1 MSTKGWIKLYRELL
15 EKPIWNQSSLEQ
27 KVVLITLLLMANHEE
42 RSYIFN
48 GEKIVLKAGQ
58 IGTSLEKIAEKTNK
72 QVTQQNIRTALKK
85 FERLGFLTNES
96 TKGGRLITIVNWGI
110 YQENETS
117 ANKPANSCLTK
128 DQQRA
133 NKELTNDLTPN
144 KKKECKNDKN
154 VENKKKKDICAF
166 FESLWVLYPN
176 KKGKSSVSDKQKEKL
191 YAIGFDEMKRAIER
205 YSDENANTDMQY
217 WKYGST
223 FFNNGYIDY
232 LDENYEPRPIKE
244 HKQAIVSF
252 MDALGEMEGGAN
264 DQTGNGSDIIDI

>member
-1 MSTKGWIKLYRELL
+1 MNKGWIKLHRELL
-15 EKPIWNQSSLEQ
+15 EKPIWYQSSPEQ
-27 KVVLITLLLMANHEE
+27 KVILITLLLMANHEE

-110 YQENETS
+110 YQDNELNH
-117 ANKPANSCLTK
+117 NKEANSCLTN

-133 NKELTNDLTPN
+133 NKALTNDLTPN

-154 VENKKKKDICAF
+154 EKKKD
-166 FESLWVLYPN
+166 
-176 KKGKSSVSDKQKEKL
+176 
-191 YAIGFDEMKRAIER
+191 KRLKPDNFAATMRE
-205 YSDENANTDMQY
+205 
-217 WKYGST
+217 
-223 FFNNGYIDY
+223 
-232 LDENYEPRPIKE
+232 LDFLVE
-244 HKQAIVSF
+244 
-252 MDALGEMEGGAN
+252 
-264 DQTGNGSDIIDI
+264 

>member
-1 MSTKGWIKLYRELL
+1 MNKGWIKLHRELL
-15 EKPIWNQSSLEQ
+15 EKPIWYQSSLEQ
-27 KVVLITLLLMANHEE
+27 KVILITLLLMANHEE

-58 IGTSLEKIAEKTNK
+58 IGTSLERIAEKTNK

-96 TKGGRLITIVNWGI
+96 TKCGRLITIVNWGI
-110 YQENETS
+110 YQDNESS
-117 ANKPANSCLTK
+117 ANKEANSCLTK
-128 DQQRA
+128 DQQTA
-133 NKELTNDLTPN
+133 NKALTNELTPN

-154 VENKKKKDICAF
+154 VENEKKKDICAF

-205 YSDENANTDMQY
+205 YSAENVNTDMQY

-223 FFNNGYIDY
+223 FFNSGYIDY
-232 LDENYEPRPIKE
+232 LDENYTPRLIKD
-244 HKQAIVSF
+244 HKQAPVSF
-252 MDALGEMEGGAN
+252 MDVLREMEGETD
-264 DQTGNGSDIIDI
+264 DQRGNGSDIIDI